1 MSNTNDATHPEWRQ
15 LCQAAFFELDAVKLV
30 ERIAEARRAILDR
43 VEDNFSKPGNGEQY
57 ALRNALETLNTLQ
70 ELAER
75 DIRERKKPVQA
86 QHALGI
92 RWNVN
97 NVQAIVF
104 HCETTDLSRLG
115 HMLVII
121 SVSRLDNDRTEIS
134 VARPQR
140 LAAKQQAMPLFSI
153 RLALQIVLECGHA
166 SSRKAATSNGI
177 CFARAP
183 FPKNSVCP

>member
-43 VEDNFSKPGNGEQY
+43 VEDNFSKPSNGEQY

-86 QHALGI
+86 QHDLGI
-92 RWNVN
+92 RWSVN
-97 NVQAIVF
+97 NVQA
-104 HCETTDLSRLG
+104 R
-115 HMLVII
+115 
-121 SVSRLDNDRTEIS
+121 
-134 VARPQR
+134 
-140 LAAKQQAMPLFSI
+140 
-153 RLALQIVLECGHA
+153 
-166 SSRKAATSNGI
+166 
-177 CFARAP
+177 
-183 FPKNSVCP
+183 